1 MRFARFNRAAQGF
14 FIHKAVHQ
22 EFATFEI
29 GCDRGYQPAII
40 KFWGKFGAFFNL
52 FDCGALCKGS
62 THNILKF
69 GLCFEK
75 IL

>member
-1 MRFARFNRAAQGF
+1 
-14 FIHKAVHQ
+14 
-22 EFATFEI
+22 
-29 GCDRGYQPAII
+29 QPAII

-52 FDCGALCKGS
+52 FDCGALGKGS

-75 IL
+75 TL